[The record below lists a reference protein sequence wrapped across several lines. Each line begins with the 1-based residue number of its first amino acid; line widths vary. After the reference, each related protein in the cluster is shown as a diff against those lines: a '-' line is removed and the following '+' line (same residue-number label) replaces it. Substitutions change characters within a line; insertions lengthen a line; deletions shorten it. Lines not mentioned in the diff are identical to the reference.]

1 MPDVPGKLPSVR
13 GRGNVAAGF
22 RAAFG
27 KLNQVIDYLDTL
39 KPILDPN
46 SLLAQ
51 TRVGT
56 VQLGAGKKVAGL
68 ALRQFIM
75 LAIPDPDDEDAPEAL
90 AHAIKKDYLLAFPYS
105 LNVDGE
111 ETIGE
116 TEVPIARDWLL
127 RRTPFE
133 GNSFEIDGVDISYAW
148 PSATVHTERTA
159 TLEGGSSET
168 QVIVPHYF
176 IDGVIYA
183 AEVDADLGLE
193 TDDDPPRRIS
203 LMEVSSRA
211 WALKT

>member
-1 MPDVPGKLPSVR
+1 MPALPKKLPGVR
-13 GRGNVAAGF
+13 GRSGTAAGF

-27 KLNQVIDYLDTL
+27 RINDVIDYLTTL
-39 KPILDPN
+39 RPIVDPN
-46 SLLAQ
+46 SLIAQ
-51 TRVGT
+51 TRIGT
-56 VQLGAGKKVAGL
+56 VQLGTGKKGAGL
-68 ALRQFIM
+68 ALRQFIL
-75 LAIPDPDDEDAPEAL
+75 LAMGGPPEAL
-90 AHAIKKDYLLAFPYS
+90 ENAIKKDYVLAFPYS
-105 LNVDGE
+105 LNVEGE

-116 TEVPIARDWLL
+116 TAVPIAREWLL

-133 GNSFEIDGVDISYAW
+133 GNSFEIDGVDIAYAW

-159 TLEGGSSET
+159 SIEGGASET

-176 IDGVIYA
+176 LDCIIYA

-193 TDDDPPRRIS
+193 TEDDPPRRIS